1 MYHRFITNPTHRE
14 AKFKCYRNVVND
26 EIRKCKCDYY
36 NNKFNNCRGN
46 IHKTWKAINDVLK
59 KSNGKKQCKT
69 ILYNG
74 ELTYD
79 KNVIV
84 NGFNE
89 YFGTVG
95 IKIADNLPSLNVDFN
110 SFLNIM

>member
-1 MYHRFITNPTHRE
+1 MKI
-14 AKFKCYRNVVND
+14 
-26 EIRKCKCDYY
+26 
-36 NNKFNNCRGN
+36 
-46 IHKTWKAINDVLK
+46 
-59 KSNGKKQCKT
+59 

-74 ELTYD
+74 ELTDD

-95 IKIADNLPSLNVDFN
+95 TKIADNLPNLNVDF
-110 SFLNIM
+110 